1 MRNLN
6 FLKLFYGLML
16 VMVSTAFVSCVDDND
31 DTEAPYLEVSPTT
44 LIFGLDGQPA
54 SGSQASFDI
63 STNRSWKATVKDDKS
78 WVTLSKYEGEGS
90 ATIQVS
96 IPENINDE
104 ASVVIEISNKVGVLM
119 SETVKITSGSVEPTE
134 VIYNETVG
142 DKTVSS
148 PYPYV
153 DSYDGWNKSGIGSAN
168 VTYSGASASVRAS
181 GLANSGAYEGASG
194 PNVVFFGSLPAYFQ
208 INKIAL
214 TGAQTNLKLTFG
226 ASYSIKVGDDY
237 DNTFDISKLTVS
249 LSADGTNWVPLTYTK
264 NNGDSE
270 KPYWV
275 LATANFT
282 LKKAVSELYIKYTAL
297 AASSIRLDD
306 ITLATGAG
314 GTEIDL
320 GNGGGDPSEATAI
333 TIPELIS
340 KMTTEQTILDNNA
353 DRYLTAIVQSDV
365 EGGNYTNNNLVV
377 ATENATTAGN
387 GIMLSGS
394 QVDPKELGLK
404 KGDKI
409 KVTLHKGKA
418 QIVNYQGV
426 YEVTGAKTE
435 EWATVEKEG
444 TATITPIEITPND
457 LINYQSMTVKIKK
470 ATPQAAGI
478 WGVNSPYTFTSGG
491 QEFAVFCKSDA
502 AAFMDQP
509 FAAVE
514 SDITGIVTVYKKEV
528 PQLAP
533 RNMEDVAGFASTTPT
548 ITSATPT
555 SLSFPATGGSKDIEI
570 GVVNMGSNTLSHGGL
585 SGILSATING
595 TKVTVNAEANTTTKE
610 IEQTLKVSLT
620 NGNSIDIPITV
631 AAPSTGGGYSLI
643 STLEELT
650 AGKYFMAGYVELNND
665 KVDLTPY
672 NYQLWTG
679 EVSYTG
685 SGTSSNSDLVTVSYQ
700 FKDNEITPQEASK
713 TGTEMELV
721 AVTGKPNT
729 YYIKVGDKYLY
740 NSVATT
746 NRRLYLKDTAEDA
759 EWVFMDKSN
768 GTGVTASNNNTYLI
782 TASATYN
789 YIRSYKTETQTKTG
803 IFFFKKN

>member
-134 VIYNETVG
+134 VIYNETV
-142 DKTVSS
+142 
-148 PYPYV
+148 
-153 DSYDGWNKSGIGSAN
+153 
-168 VTYSGASASVRAS
+168 GASASVRAS

-387 GIMLSGS
+387 GIMLYGS

-418 QIVNYQGV
+418 QIVN
-426 YEVTGAKTE
+426 
-435 EWATVEKEG
+435 
-444 TATITPIEITPND
+444 
-457 LINYQSMTVKIKK
+457 
-470 ATPQAAGI
+470 
-478 WGVNSPYTFTSGG
+478 
-491 QEFAVFCKSDA
+491 
-502 AAFMDQP
+502 
-509 FAAVE
+509 
-514 SDITGIVTVYKKEV
+514 
-528 PQLAP
+528 
-533 RNMEDVAGFASTTPT
+533 
-548 ITSATPT
+548 
-555 SLSFPATGGSKDIEI
+555 
-570 GVVNMGSNTLSHGGL
+570 
-585 SGILSATING
+585 
-595 TKVTVNAEANTTTKE
+595 
-610 IEQTLKVSLT
+610 
-620 NGNSIDIPITV
+620 
-631 AAPSTGGGYSLI
+631 
-643 STLEELT
+643 
-650 AGKYFMAGYVELNND
+650 
-665 KVDLTPY
+665 
-672 NYQLWTG
+672 
-679 EVSYTG
+679 
-685 SGTSSNSDLVTVSYQ
+685 
-700 FKDNEITPQEASK
+700 
-713 TGTEMELV
+713 
-721 AVTGKPNT
+721 
-729 YYIKVGDKYLY
+729 
-740 NSVATT
+740 
-746 NRRLYLKDTAEDA
+746 
-759 EWVFMDKSN
+759 
-768 GTGVTASNNNTYLI
+768 
-782 TASATYN
+782 
-789 YIRSYKTETQTKTG
+789 
-803 IFFFKKN
+803 